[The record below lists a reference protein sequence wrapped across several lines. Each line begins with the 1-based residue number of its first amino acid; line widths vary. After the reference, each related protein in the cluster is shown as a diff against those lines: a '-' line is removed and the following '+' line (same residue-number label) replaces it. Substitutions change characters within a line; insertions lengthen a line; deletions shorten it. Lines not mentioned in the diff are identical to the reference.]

1 MDNRISNNVNF
12 KALHLASPKVLQKS
26 LGKDNYAMFEEVL
39 PRLTKLAEGCDVYIK
54 PEVYMFER
62 MPWLDV
68 KVRRPVN
75 NAKDFFKNFIRSINP
90 FSMIGEKVIYP
101 EKCKKG
107 FGREILDTVAELK
120 TQALK

>member
-54 PEVYMFER
+54 PEIYMFER
-62 MPWLDV
+62 MPWLYV
-68 KVRRPVN
+68 KFRRPVN
-75 NAKDFFKNFIRSINP
+75 SAKDFFKNFIRAINP
-90 FSMIGEKVIYP
+90 FNMVGERVFYP
-101 EKCKKG
+101 DKCEKG
-107 FGREILDTVAELK
+107 FEKELFDIVAELK
-120 TQALK
+120 TEALK

>member
-26 LGKDNYAMFEEVL
+26 LGKDNYAMFEGVL

-54 PEVYMFER
+54 PEIYMFER
-62 MPWLDV
+62 MPWLEI
-68 KVRRPVN
+68 KVRRPLNSV
-75 NAKDFFKNFIRSINP
+75 KDFFKNLGRTLNIYNTV
-90 FSMIGEKVIYP
+90 GERIFYP
-101 EKCKKG
+101 DKCEKG
-107 FGREILDTVAELK
+107 FEKELVETIAELK